1 MGSQVHAFCECG
13 LYALISIGG
22 GRYSFMTICYFP
34 CLCERCRDIV
44 QVNLIP
50 TKILNVISKKIR
62 CPECKSTKIIP
73 YDSPNLIG
81 SPGEKIVA
89 RWNPIKKGDRQLILT
104 DGKYKCPKCE
114 NMSLKFDESGIC
126 WD

>member
-1 MGSQVHAFCECG
+1 MGLQVRAFCECG
-13 LYALISIGG
+13 LNAWISIGG
-22 GRYSFMTICYFP
+22 GIYSFMTICYFP

-62 CPECKSTKIIP
+62 CSECKSTKIIP
-73 YDSPNLIG
+73 YDSPNLID

-89 RWNPIKKGDRQLILT
+89 RWNPIKKGGRQLILT

-114 NMSLKFDESGIC
+114 KMSLKFEKSGIR

>member
-1 MGSQVHAFCECG
+1 MNVFLS
-13 LYALISIGG
+13 GG
-22 GRYSFMTICYFP
+22 GIYSFMTICYFP

-44 QVNLIP
+44 QVNL
-50 TKILNVISKKIR
+50 ISKKIR

-89 RWNPIKKGDRQLILT
+89 KWNPIKKGGRQLILT

-114 NMSLKFDESGIC
+114 KMSLKFEKSGIR